1 MKSHI
6 NKCLLAV
13 ALVAAFSLKA
23 DDPEPIRYDS
33 YPSSRPS
40 SFSDC
45 RDLNNDWPSPFTNA
59 VCWSDGLEPHTGAT
73 YVAGKINGENSIFWT
88 PIQNTDTTY
97 DKFDTL
103 ILEEGTSFCIRHQS
117 TRKAIFNDLRVRGSV
132 SFYCPDVSSTV
143 LGGKIHIAD
152 DANLEVASF
161 KGRIFEVDS
170 DISGGGN
177 ISFYTQSGT
186 TAYKSLFYLY
196 GVNTNFLGKI
206 SVSTRATSGATLG
219 DKYSTLYINS
229 ATALGGNLPAFTYDA
244 LTLKY
249 KSVLNVGS
257 RNIEL
262 PSEANRG
269 VLISTGGGRI
279 SVSDGGTFTVN
290 WPVVMSKNAH
300 FYKEGAG
307 HLVLG
312 SALQFLKSN
321 GDYSGTTVPTS
332 SNNDLFYYVD
342 IREGTVSVTDC
353 NAVNG
358 ACVAFSNDTALV
370 MSLDTANDDLKKYGV
385 RGDKTRYGTPFTTD
399 VPIRITVADVGSLTD
414 RRCLVP
420 LVTVKNTYTNDVAA
434 KLKVTLDF
442 NGYELGRVRS
452 APADGIANATTFS
465 ANVRKP
471 SGLVISIK

>member
-1 MKSHI
+1 MKTHI
-6 NKCLLAV
+6 SKCLLAV
-13 ALVAAFSLKA
+13 ALVAALSLKA
-23 DDPEPIRYDS
+23 DDPEPIRYSS
-33 YPSSRPS
+33 YPASSPS
-40 SFSDC
+40 SFSNC
-45 RDLNNDWPSPFTNA
+45 RNLDNDWPSPFTNA
-59 VCWSDGLEPHTGAT
+59 VCWSDGLVPHTGAT
-73 YVAGKINGENSIFWT
+73 YVAGKIDGANSILWT
-88 PIQNTDTTY
+88 PIRDADTTY
-97 DKFDTL
+97 DMFDTL
-103 ILEEGTSFCIRHQS
+103 VVEDGTSFCIRHQN
-117 TRKAIFNDLRVRGSV
+117 TRKAIFNDLRVKGKV
-132 SFYCPDVSSTV
+132 TFYCPDVNRTV
-143 LGGKIHIAD
+143 LDGKIHIAD
-152 DANLEVASF
+152 DATLEVASY

-177 ISFYTQSGT
+177 ISFYTQNGT
-186 TAYKSLFYLY
+186 DAFMSTYYLY
-196 GVNTNFLGKI
+196 GANANFFGKI
-206 SVSTRATSGATLG
+206 SVSTRALSNATLD

-229 ATALGGNLPAFTYDA
+229 ATALGGSLTAFTYDA

-249 KSVLNVGS
+249 KSVLNVGPRS
-257 RNIEL
+257 IEL
-262 PSEANRG
+262 PAGANRG
-269 VLISTGGGRI
+269 ILISTGGGRI

-342 IREGTVSVTDC
+342 IREGAVSVTDC

-358 ACVAFSNDTALV
+358 ACVAFSNNTALV
-370 MSLDTANDDLKKYGV
+370 VSLDTDNADLKKYGV

-414 RRCLVP
+414 RRYLVP

-442 NGYELGRVRS
+442 NGYELGSVRS
-452 APADGIANATTFS
+452 APADGIANATTFY

-471 SGLVISIK
+471 SGLVISFK